1 MKYPILAV
9 AAIALLP
16 TFALAQTSGD
26 GSNGGGGTNG
36 GHSSGNHN
44 QGDPDFGKLPD
55 QPSVTYQGPMAEGT
69 DLSTGTY
76 TFYPVPQYPD
86 YDYLVMNGH
95 HVIVDHRTHK
105 IYRIIP

>member
-1 MKYPILAV
+1 MKYPILAI

-16 TFALAQTSGD
+16 TFALAQSNGNGD
-26 GSNGGGGTNG
+26 GAGGHNGGT
-36 GHSSGNHN
+36 HN
-44 QGDPDFGKLPD
+44 QGAPDFGKLPD
-55 QPSVTYQGPMAEGT
+55 QPSVTYNGEMTEGT

-76 TFYPVPQYPD
+76 TYYPVPENPD

-95 HVIVDHRTHK
+95 HVVVDHRTHK